1 MRYSY
6 RFRAAGK
13 HFKLK
18 HVDPDFHWV
27 HEGEDAARQE
37 IAECRERLAALQYR
51 MYAENRRSLLVCL
64 QAMDAGGKD
73 GTIQHVMGAMN
84 PQGCRVAAFKT
95 PSAEEA
101 AHDFLWRE
109 HRALGGKGTV
119 SVFNRSHYEEVL
131 TTRVHG
137 LISKAECSRR
147 YEEINAFEKMLV
159 ENGTHILKFFLHIG
173 KEEQLA
179 RFKARLEDPAKQW
192 KISEKDYRERELW
205 DDYMHAYERMIRAC
219 STKHAPW
226 YVIPANH
233 KWFRNLAVSQ
243 ILVEQLES
251 LNMKLPQ
258 PTVDLSLIRRRYHR
272 AKKEE
277 ARRRS

>member
-1 MRYSY
+1 MRYSK
-6 RFRAAGK
+6 RFRVAGK

-18 HVDPDFHWV
+18 RVDPDFHSA
-27 HEGEDAARQE
+27 HESEDAARQE

-84 PQGCRVAAFKT
+84 PQGCRVAAFKA

-109 HRALGGKGTV
+109 HRALGGTGTIT
-119 SVFNRSHYEEVL
+119 VFNRSHYEDVL
-131 TTRVHG
+131 ATRAHG
-137 LISKAECSRR
+137 VISKGECSRR
-147 YEEINAFEKMLV
+147 YDEINAFEKMLV
-159 ENGTHILKFFLHIG
+159 ENGTHIVKFFLHIS
-173 KEEQLA
+173 KQEQLA

-192 KISEKDYRERELW
+192 KISENDYRERELW
-205 DDYMHAYERMIRAC
+205 DDYMHAYERLIRAC
-219 STKHAPW
+219 STRHAPW

-251 LNMKLPQ
+251 LNMKLPR
-258 PTVDLSLIRRRYHR
+258 PTADLSLIRRRYHR
-272 AKKEE
+272 AKRE
-277 ARRRS
+277 ARRRG

>member
-1 MRYSY
+1 MRYSN
-6 RFRAAGK
+6 RFRVAGK

-18 HVDPDFHWV
+18 HIDPDFHWA
-27 HEGEDAARQE
+27 HESEDAARQE
-37 IAECRERLAALQYR
+37 IAEYRERLAALQYR

-109 HRALGGKGTV
+109 HRALGGRGTV
-119 SVFNRSHYEEVL
+119 TVFNRSHYEEVL
-131 TTRVHG
+131 TTRVHR
-137 LISKAECSRR
+137 LISKGACSQR

-159 ENGTHILKFFLHIG
+159 ENGTHIVKFFLHIS

-205 DDYMHAYERMIRAC
+205 DDYMHAYERLIRAC
-219 STKHAPW
+219 STRYSPW

-233 KWFRNLAVSQ
+233 KWFRNLVVSQ

-251 LNMKLPQ
+251 LNMKLPR
-258 PTVDLSLIRRRYHR
+258 PTIDLGLIQRRYHR

-277 ARRRS
+277 SRRHG